1 MIMGLLDRF
10 RMAAPRA
17 PLDDLYRAVVDRAR
31 DPHWYTAGAVPDT
44 VDGRFDMVALVTSLV
59 LIRLESDADPV
70 PPVALTERFVDDM
83 DGSLRE
89 LGVGDMTI
97 GKHVGRT
104 VSALGGRLG
113 AYRAALVGGGEPL
126 RAALARNLYRGQPVD
141 DAALDWVTARAEALA
156 AALRDWPTADLLAG
170 KLP

>member
-1 MIMGLLDRF
+1 MGLLDRF

-17 PLDDLYRAVVDRAR
+17 PLDDLYHAVVARAR
-31 DPHWYTAGAVPDT
+31 DPLWYTAGAVPDT
-44 VDGRFDMVALVTSLV
+44 VDGRFDMVALITSLV
-59 LIRLESDADPV
+59 LIRLERETDPAHT
-70 PPVALTERFVDDM
+70 VALTERFVDDM

-113 AYRAALVGGGEPL
+113 AYRSALAGEVEPL
-126 RAALARNLYRGQPVD
+126 SAALARNLYRGAPPS
-141 DAALDWVTARAEALA
+141 AEALEWTA
-156 AALRDWPTADLLAG
+156 AQAQALADALADWPADALLAG
-170 KLP
+170 RLP

>member
-1 MIMGLLDRF
+1 MGLFDRF

-17 PLDDLYRAVVDRAR
+17 PLDDLYNAIVAVAR

-59 LIRLESDADPV
+59 LIRLEKDPDPQ
-70 PPVALTERFVDDM
+70 PPVTLTERFVDDM

-104 VSALGGRLG
+104 VGALGGRLG
-113 AYRAALVGGGEPL
+113 AYRAALAGEGEPL
-126 RAALARNLYRGQPVD
+126 RAALERNLYRGQSPG
-141 DAALDWVTARAEALA
+141 DAALDWTAARAQALA
-156 AALRDWPTADLLAG
+156 DALDGWPTGSLLAG
-170 KLP
+170 RLP

>member
-1 MIMGLLDRF
+1 MGLLDRF

-17 PLDDLYRAVVDRAR
+17 PLDDLYRAIVERAR

-44 VDGRFDMVALVTSLV
+44 VDGRFDMVALITSLV
-59 LIRLESDADPV
+59 LIRLETDPDPA

-104 VSALGGRLG
+104 VAALGGRLG
-113 AYRAALVGGGEPL
+113 AYRAALAGSGEPL
-126 RAALARNLYRGQPVD
+126 REAIARNLYRGAPVD
-141 DAALDWVTARAEALA
+141 DAALGWTTARAETLAQELA
-156 AALRDWPTADLLAG
+156 ALPTDALLAG
-170 KLP
+170 RLP